1 MMDKIQTID
10 FYNVLYKGSKMG
22 QASIDQILK
31 KCESKCLKRDLL
43 DLQNTY
49 KRISH
54 EADQRLQRLGEIPM
68 DIPIRGRVM
77 LWGMVQMGSSSESR
91 LSHMV
96 LNGINMGA
104 QEICEGLVRYQK
116 AAPSAKKLARKML
129 QIQEDFSPVF
139 GSYLN

>member
-1 MMDKIQTID
+1 MDRIQTVD
-10 FYNVLYKGSKMG
+10 FFNVLYKGSKMG
-22 QASIDQILK
+22 QASIDQIIK
-31 KCESKCLKRDLL
+31 KCESRCLKRDLL

-54 EADQRLQRLGEIPM
+54 EADQQLQKMGEIPL

-77 LWGMVQMGSSSESR
+77 LWGMVQLGSSDEGR
-91 LSHMV
+91 LSYMV

-104 QEICEGLVRYQK
+104 QEICEGLVRYQH
-116 AAPSAKKLARKML
+116 ASHSAKKLARKML